1 MIFLSFLVLP
11 YLSRKYPD
19 SEPLGIVVWFVVAV
33 VTGAYEGVL

>member
-1 MIFLSFLVLP
+1 MIFLTFLALL